1 MKKTGLFFVALG
13 LGLTIVLGWL
23 SVRGPLERPGMMV
36 HDFFQVS
43 YPAKSS
49 GGVAMIDL
57 NQASIDALAKEDA
70 IYFPYPR
77 ALYGEFLE
85 AAKLLGAS
93 AVGFDIVFS
102 EPSAR
107 GPTDDRAFADAIE
120 RVGFPV
126 VVVSPDGDT
135 PPTDAL
141 KSAKNLTWGH
151 TKAVAP
157 IDGIFR
163 RLKMDGHTFVSKLVS
178 GDHSGWI
185 HFTEKNNIPQ
195 ESFYNVLQAR
205 LDPSIQAELSSKLTG
220 KIWVLA
226 YTAHG
231 LLDVKPTPLDPISPG
246 AILPAHM
253 ISEILSGGRGIQDS
267 GIKWY
272 VMMIVVWFFIWLA
285 LRLVIDPHT
294 PTSLLSI
301 ALVISIFG
309 PIFTSASL
317 WMNFERWLDPFP
329 ITFGLL
335 AGTSLHFVVK
345 VRRDWGDRRKFA
357 KAIQHSMSPQLL
369 KMIENGDVEVRRF
382 GEKREVFV
390 MFSDLVGFTTMSEQ
404 LSPEM
409 LVKFMNSY
417 LDGAV
422 NLIISQSGYVDK
434 FIGDAIMAI
443 WGAPIRADGKE
454 QVNADLAITVA
465 LKLGDVMEG
474 CRRNWKLEH
483 GQDLSVRVRTGIHFG
498 EAVVGNFG
506 SHDRFNYTALGD
518 TVNLASRLEGVGKY
532 YNQSITVSGDVLSK
546 ASPEVASHFL
556 FADEIIV
563 KGKDRG
569 TKIYTESK
577 NISSQHLIIYER
589 GMKAYRSKQW
599 DLAIQHF
606 KSAEEGGLGAAKTL
620 RERCEGLKM
629 GRGTDQFINGVWK
642 LDEK

>member
-1 MKKTGLFFVALG
+1 MKKTGLFFVAVG
-13 LGLTIVLGWL
+13 LGLALVLGWL
-23 SVRGPLERPGMMV
+23 SIRGPLQRPGMMV
-36 HDFFQVS
+36 HDFFQLHF
-43 YPAKSS
+43 PARNS
-49 GGVAMIDL
+49 GSVAMINLD
-57 NQASIDALAKEDA
+57 QASINALAKKDDL
-70 IYFPYPR
+70 YFPYPR
-77 ALYGEFLE
+77 AIFGEFLG
-85 AAKLLGAS
+85 AAKLLGARS
-93 AVGFDIVFS
+93 VGFDVVFS
-102 EPSAR
+102 EPSAK
-107 GPTDDRAFADAIE
+107 GPPDDKAFADAIPAA
-120 RVGFPV
+120 GFPV
-126 VVVSPDGDT
+126 VVVSPDGEN
-135 PPTDAL
+135 PPTDVLRLA
-141 KSAKNLTWGH
+141 SNLAWGH
-151 TKAVAP
+151 TKTVAP

-163 RLKMDGHTFVSKLVS
+163 RLKVDGQTFVSKLVD
-178 GDHSGWI
+178 GGHTGWI
-185 HFTEKNNIPQ
+185 HFTEKKHITQ
-195 ESFYNVLQAR
+195 ESFYNVLQANH
-205 LDPSIQAELSSKLTG
+205 DPSIQAELTAKLGG
-220 KIWVLA
+220 KIWIFA
-226 YTAHG
+226 YSAHG
-231 LLDVKPTPLDPISPG
+231 LLDVKPTPIDPISPG

-253 ISEILSGGRGIQDS
+253 ISEVLAGGRGIQDS
-267 GIKWY
+267 EVTWY
-272 VMMIVVWFFIWLA
+272 VLLVLVWFFVWLA
-285 LRLVIDPHT
+285 LRLVINPHT

-301 ALVISIFG
+301 ALVISILG

-329 ITFGLL
+329 IAFGLL

-345 VRRDWGDRRKFA
+345 VRRDWGDRRRFA

-454 QVNADLAITVA
+454 QMNADFAVSVA
-465 LKLGDVMEG
+465 LKLGGVMEE

-483 GQDLSVRVRTGIHFG
+483 GQDLSVSVRTGIHFG

-518 TVNLASRLEGVGKY
+518 TVNLAARLEGVGKY
-532 YNQSITVSGDVLSK
+532 YNQSITISEEVLSK
-546 ASPEVASHFL
+546 ASSDIASKF
-556 FADEIIV
+556 FFVDEIIV

-569 TKIYTESK
+569 TKIYTTTK
-577 NISSQHLIIYER
+577 DISSKDLIAYER
-589 GMKAYRSKQW
+589 GMGAYRSKQW
-599 DLAIQHF
+599 ELATQLF
-606 KSAEEGGLGAAKTL
+606 RSAEEGGLGAAKTL
-620 RERCEGLKM
+620 RERCEGLRIS
-629 GRGTDQFINGVWK
+629 RGVDQFANGVWK